1 MKNKNENEILR
12 DLNDYF
18 EAWTKLDERFQHVF
32 RSSTE
37 AVSNLQNITRHFAD
51 SADLEAAFKDLVR
64 TQELTQFDIVAIGQ
78 QLETVS
84 KFGASI
90 QRQMAPVFEP
100 LQRSFDSLPPA
111 TQRALA
117 TLAEHGWFLDLD
129 LPLSALWEV
138 EQAILGG
145 NVAEAEAALIDHY
158 QVRLRDIENFI
169 VERFSRRERF
179 VRSGFSAHRR
189 MDYAASIPLLFAQTD
204 GICMDV
210 TNKHLFMKDG
220 GKPETAKYVQR
231 IAADRFRAALLSPLT
246 LRLPISASK
255 SSREPDFDG
264 LNRHTVLHGE
274 SLDYDTEKNATKAV
288 SLIHYVAH
296 VLSLSKEP

>member
-1 MKNKNENEILR
+1 MKNENEILR
-12 DLNDYF
+12 KLNDHL
-18 EAWTKLDERFQHVF
+18 EDWTKLSEQFRNVF
-32 RSSTE
+32 RSSTQE
-37 AVSNLQNITRHFAD
+37 VANLQNITSKFAD
-51 SADLEAAFKDLVR
+51 SVDLAAAFKDLDR
-64 TQELTQFDIVAIGQ
+64 TQEFAPLDFGALGPK
-78 QLETVS
+78 LETVS
-84 KFGASI
+84 QLGASI
-90 QRQMAPVFEP
+90 QQQIAPAFEP

-129 LPLSALWEV
+129 LPLSALWEI

-145 NVAEAEAALIDHY
+145 NVGEAEAALIDHY
-158 QVRLRDIENFI
+158 QARLADIENFI
-169 VERFSRRERF
+169 VERFPKRERF
-179 VRSGFSAHRR
+179 LRSGFSAHRR
-189 MDYAASIPLLFAQTD
+189 KDYAASVPLMLAQTD

-210 TNKHLFMKDG
+210 TRGHLFLKKGDE
-220 GKPETAKYVQR
+220 PETAKYVQR
-231 IAADRFRAALLSPLT
+231 IAADSFRTALLSPLT

-296 VLSLSKEP
+296 VLSLSKKA